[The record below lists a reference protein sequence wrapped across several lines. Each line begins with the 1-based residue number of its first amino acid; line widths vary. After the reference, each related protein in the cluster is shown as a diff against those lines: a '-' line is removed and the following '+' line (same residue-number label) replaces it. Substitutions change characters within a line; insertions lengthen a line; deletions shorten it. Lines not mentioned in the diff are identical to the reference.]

1 MVDNGSAYRGQ
12 RSIRRLCKRYPNLL
26 LVHGRMHASWLN
38 PIEVY
43 FSILQRKAL
52 IPNDFASLED
62 LAVRLRSFQRHYEAI
77 AKPFE

>member
-1 MVDNGSAYRGQ
+1 
-12 RSIRRLCKRYPNLL
+12 
-26 LVHGRMHASWLN
+26 MHASWLN
-38 PIEVY
+38 PIEIY

-62 LAVRLRSFQRHYEAI
+62 LAVRLRSCQRHYEAI